1 MTFFHVKKKKKRKK
15 RMQNAYL
22 IAEKTGN
29 HFWIFRA
36 LASVPL
42 VQIPCNFCRSSRKSF
57 VDFDA

>member
-1 MTFFHVKKKKKRKK
+1 
-15 RMQNAYL
+15 MQNAYS

-29 HFWIFRA
+29 RFWIFRT

-42 VQIPCNFCRSSRKSF
+42 DQISCNFCRSSRKSF

>member
-1 MTFFHVKKKKKRKK
+1 MTFFHVKKKKERKK
-15 RMQNAYL
+15 GMQNAYP

-29 HFWIFRA
+29 LFWIFRT

-42 VQIPCNFCRSSRKSF
+42 DQISCNFCRSSRKSF